1 MINVL
6 TIRLQYRSILE
17 IMESLDH
24 DFQNKISGFRLLEL
38 ALEDEWHTHH
48 THTLQTHTLTHN
60 HTHLPNPTH
69 TSRHTLTYIHP
80 FLTEG
85 LWNSCVP
92 DLNAPKEMNK
102 TVNTTLWLIE
112 SFQETV
118 FTVSDLRLSSTPHR
132 ANWDGAGQRQLSFT
146 LLPAAESLDSAAC
159 FLQDLGSFAEH
170 HGNLV
175 RHWAKPGSYI
185 LKIPEVVFDNR
196 STSAAKISKSLLHV
210 KSPHSKYSNSSFS
223 YQ

>member
-1 MINVL
+1 M
-6 TIRLQYRSILE
+6 TFKTKY
-17 IMESLDH
+17 
-24 DFQNKISGFRLLEL
+24 SGFRLLEL
-38 ALEDEWHTHH
+38 ALEDEWYTHH

-92 DLNAPKEMNK
+92 DLNAPNEMNK

-118 FTVSDLRLSSTPHR
+118 FLQWPKTFLHPTQS
-132 ANWDGAGQRQLSFT
+132 QLGWRRSK
-146 LLPAAESLDSAAC
+146 AAELLSAPSSRVSGQCILPSAGPGKLC
-159 FLQDLGSFAEH
+159 
-170 HGNLV
+170 
-175 RHWAKPGSYI
+175 WAPW
-185 LKIPEVVFDNR
+185 
-196 STSAAKISKSLLHV
+196 
-210 KSPHSKYSNSSFS
+210 
-223 YQ
+223 